1 MERVMARTSP
11 TLKRLA
17 AIIVLS
23 GLVAG
28 CFYFSKLNGNFR
40 ADNIKDVSLPI
51 TRIIAEGRIVSYP
64 GGEVTVGTD
73 TSGIVDQVYFVE
85 NQQVQKGDVIAVIR
99 ANDVIAELG
108 QVQARIKENE
118 ADISLNE
125 QNYHR
130 AINLF
135 QQGALPRQGLDQA
148 ERDMMVSRAKRETL
162 LAEAKRIEEELAKKH
177 IYAPINGTVVGRH
190 VQPGQAVQPGSKI
203 LTLVDLSRLRI
214 EGEVNEFDMDKIAVG
229 DSVLIEAEG
238 NAGRWKGSIE
248 EIPANVSARQLKPP
262 DPGKPVDTRVLLV
275 KVAILEPLPLKFGQR
290 VELVIQK

>member
-1 MERVMARTSP
+1 MEKVTSP
-11 TLKRLA
+11 NLKRLA

-28 CFYFSKLNGNFR
+28 FFYFSKLQGNSR
-40 ADNIKDVSLPI
+40 TDNIRDVSPPV
-51 TRIIAEGRIVSYP
+51 TRIVAEGRIVSYP

-73 TSGIVDQVYFVE
+73 TYGIVDEVHFVE
-85 NQQVQKGDVIAVIR
+85 NQQVHKGEVLAVIR

-108 QVQARIKENE
+108 QVQARIKEIE
-118 ADISLNE
+118 ADISLNA

-130 AINLF
+130 AKNLF

-162 LAEAKRIEEELAKKH
+162 LAEVKRIEEELAKKK

-190 VQPGQAVQPGSKI
+190 VQPGQAVQPGCKI

-214 EGEVNEFDMDKIAVG
+214 EGEVNEFDIAKIAVG
-229 DSVLIEAEG
+229 DSVLIETEG
-238 NAGRWKGSIE
+238 NAGRWQGSVE

-275 KVAILEPLPLKFGQR
+275 KVALAEPLPLKFGQR